1 MPALFLLNV
10 QLVTFCF
17 RRFYALSGVTSLY
30 NFVRFWMVLSKFS
43 DTFVTR
49 EVFVR
54 CLIVVSKLQQEVH
67 LKKRGHHQIL
77 KTDETFLV
85 IFGTLSLLT
94 SYFDGM
100 RNPFS
105 FSFIRNGTEFQ
116 S

>member
-54 CLIVVSKLQQEVH
+54 CLIVVSKLQQEVY
-67 LKKRGHHQIL
+67 LKKKRAPSNF
-77 KTDETFLV
+77 EN
-85 IFGTLSLLT
+85 
-94 SYFDGM
+94 
-100 RNPFS
+100 R
-105 FSFIRNGTEFQ
+105 
-116 S
+116 